1 MKEEK
6 LKQQF
11 NLYLKDIIEAI
22 ERVQEYV
29 GSKDIE
35 EFIKE
40 KITVD
45 AVLRNLEI
53 IGEAATQLQ
62 QEIKDKYSDIPWREI
77 QDFRI
82 VVAHHYWKVNQ
93 VRIWDIIEHKLKPLK
108 EQVMQILEKETPD
121 GDFIH
126 LSDNPL

>member
-1 MKEEK
+1 MKRR
-6 LKQQF
+6 F
-11 NLYLKDIIEAI
+11 DLYLKDILEAI

-40 KITVD
+40 KIMVD
-45 AVLRNLEI
+45 AVLRNLEV

-62 QEIKDKYSDIPWREI
+62 EEIKKKYPTIPWRDI

-93 VRIWDIIEHKLKPLK
+93 QRIWDIIEHKLDSLK
-108 EQVMQILEKETPD
+108 EQVEGILQAEETE
-121 GDFIH
+121 GDVKK
-126 LSDNPL
+126 